1 MADGKLLRQRLEQ
14 CPPGRQG
21 WKEFEDAC
29 IEALRHLFV
38 PPLSVP
44 HIQPRTYS
52 EIDRRDAVFP
62 NRNLEANNNWGY
74 LLKELG
80 ARLVLFEFKNYDHEE
95 IGKEETNQ
103 TRNYLTKPMGKLA
116 IMCCNHAPNESAHIK
131 RNTIYSEEGKVI
143 LFVTTE
149 QLIEMLFI
157 KERGEDP
164 SDLIIDMVERFY
176 LQHE

>member
-1 MADGKLLRQRLEQ
+1 VADGMLLRQRLER
-14 CPPGRQG
+14 CPAGRPG

-29 IEALRHLFV
+29 IEALKYLFV
-38 PPLSVP
+38 PPLSEP

-52 EIDRRDAVFP
+52 EIDRRYAVFP
-62 NRNLEANNNWGY
+62 NRNLEANNNWGH
-74 LLKELG
+74 LFKELG
-80 ARLVLFEFKNYDHEE
+80 ARLILFEFKNYDIEE

-103 TRNYLTKPMGKLA
+103 TRNYLTKPMGRLA
-116 IMCCNHAPNESAHIK
+116 IMCCSRAPNGSAHIK
-131 RNTIYSEEGKVI
+131 RNTIYSEDGKVI